1 MKIKITLSA
10 TIMSMTLMLS
20 AQTGEFTVTVWK
32 TPQGLPPGAGNVNP
46 PIAGDS
52 LHDLLRDFIDTIKH
66 HSLKLQE
73 DTNISFFELRKN
85 PDRDRYQ
92 LRYNPRQAY
101 WAVRGQGDERI
112 IPLWALLQAILRASQ
127 NPPDDPSDYNFT
139 LWAGRYMAFFD
150 IRYDLL
156 ESKLSGDPLRQ
167 YKEAVLA
174 GYREYRPG
182 PVAYFTMSPANC
194 TAPCSVSLQSTS
206 KNTNAQTTYRWIIDG
221 YSELICKNP
230 VCETQPLQSG
240 THTFMLI
247 VENIDGQKDTFRTT
261 FDIAAP
267 QPAQPPQPY
276 PQPYPQPVQPA
287 PPQTPEVADGPA
299 KPERSTPRTR
309 NYNWQPEYAL
319 SLEMSMPA
327 GSYRQTAE
335 YRTNVSGWQNS
346 SAGMARTGGTIS
358 FSLGTRMIRR
368 YPNNNWLRQTK
379 LRLGMQ
385 LGYLYNPYNKQ
396 TLDEQ
401 LQSYEQDLQ
410 ERLAERTITAPG
422 HQFPYAGLYIGR
434 PIKNRAFE
442 IAGGYLW
449 KFTLTDV
456 TLNYYKE
463 DNSNHTS
470 LLTYGQRWNRTPYL
484 SGRLW
489 LSFGGEQTFFM
500 SIAYM
505 HANFNF
511 PRRTYSFGS
520 ESALL
525 RLDRLPIRTV
535 NLGLVYRFPH
545 RN

>member
-10 TIMSMTLMLS
+10 TIMCMTLMLS

-32 TPQGLPPGAGNVNP
+32 TPQGMPSGAGNVNP
-46 PIAGDS
+46 PITSDS
-52 LHDLLRDFIDTIKH
+52 LRSLLRNFIDGTPIKP
-66 HSLKLQE
+66 HSLALRE
-73 DTNISFFELRKN
+73 DTNIPFFELRKN

-112 IPLWALLQAILRASQ
+112 IPLWTLLQAILRASQ
-127 NPPDDPSDYNFT
+127 NPPDDPSDDNFT

-167 YKEAVLA
+167 YKEAALT
-174 GYREYRPG
+174 GYRAQRPG
-182 PVAYFTMSPANC
+182 PVANFTMSPANC
-194 TAPCSVSLQSTS
+194 TAPCSVSLRSTS
-206 KNTNAQTTYRWIIDG
+206 ENTNAQTTYRWIIDG

-230 VCETQPLQSG
+230 VCETQPLQRGS
-240 THTFMLI
+240 HTFMLI

-261 FDIAAP
+261 FDIAAL
-267 QPAQPPQPY
+267 QPAQPQ

-319 SLEMSMPA
+319 SLEMSLPA

-368 YPNNNWLRQTK
+368 YPKNNWLRQTK

-422 HQFPYAGLYIGR
+422 HHFPYAGLYIGR
-434 PIKNRAFE
+434 PIKKNTAFE

-456 TLNYYKE
+456 TINYYKE

-505 HANFNF
+505 HANINF

-545 RN
+545 RS